1 SLIAALARS
10 ELGPSHPWTGVC
22 FDNQI
27 VGSTDAPYARQFG
40 ALLGLNLELVT
51 PSAEQFRS
59 DLDAV
64 VFQQDVPFQSTSVY
78 AQYAV
83 FRRARECGLTVMLD
97 GQGADEMFGG
107 YPTSISAKLCEV
119 LWSGDMAGARML
131 A

>member
-1 SLIAALARS
+1 M
-10 ELGPSHPWTGVC
+10 
-22 FDNQI
+22 
-27 VGSTDAPYARQFG
+27 
-40 ALLGLNLELVT
+40 NLELVT

-59 DLDAV
+59 DLGAV

-83 FRRARECGLTVMLD
+83 VRRARECGLTVMLD

-107 YPTSISAKLCEV
+107 YRTSISAKLCEV

-131 A
+131 ASGSTYPDRSTRRRIVLSALGRIAPVGLTSPLLT